1 MDFVL
6 VDKKTTFIEKGSKI
20 GKNVIIYEN
29 NRIEAGSVI
38 EDNVTIFPNC
48 YISNS
53 IIGKGSKIYSSVIKN
68 SKIGR
73 CAFIEPFVYLNG
85 CEAGEKC
92 KIKSFSRLKKE
103 KIGFESAIEWKK
115 TWQFVF
121 FYWNWNNKVI
131 SYMYIIRK

>member
-29 NRIEAGSVI
+29 NRIEGGSVI

-48 YISNS
+48 FISNS

-68 SKIGR
+68 SKIGK
-73 CAFIEPFVYLNG
+73 CAFVELFVYING
-85 CEAGEKC
+85 CETGEKC
-92 KIKSFSRLKKE
+92 KIKAFSSLKRE
-103 KIGFESAIEWKK
+103 KIGFENDIEWKK
-115 TWQFVF
+115 T
-121 FYWNWNNKVI
+121 
-131 SYMYIIRK
+131 R